1 MNPES
6 YEWGTERINH
16 LDPLPYPDAM
26 RTVDFMDDHEIL
38 ALGFKSEH
46 ELQDAINQQFM
57 LSED

>member
-6 YEWGTERINH
+6 YEWGTERINV
-16 LDPLPYPDAM
+16 LDPLPYPDAI
-26 RTVDFMDDHEIL
+26 RTVDFMNDQEIL

-46 ELQDAINQQFM
+46 ELQDAINHQFM